1 LDENTMAKEP
11 DKKLIKVSVAALQAE
26 GRWRAGLHF
35 TQEPREV
42 EVTEEQLQEL
52 KDDPIIAI
60 VVPEKPTDTK
70 TAEPKA

>member
-1 LDENTMAKEP
+1 MAKELTQ
-11 DKKLIKVSVAALQAE
+11 KLIKVTVAALQPE

-60 VVPEKPTDTK
+60 VVPEKPAETK
-70 TAEPKA
+70 SAA